1 MKKQTQNETGS
12 PPLDNDWTQALC
24 EIAEQLRIAN
34 RLQVIALEALL
45 DKKIQQGGFDDH
57 TN

>member
-1 MKKQTQNETGS
+1 MKKQIQNETGS
-12 PPLDNDWTQALC
+12 PPSDNEKNQALI